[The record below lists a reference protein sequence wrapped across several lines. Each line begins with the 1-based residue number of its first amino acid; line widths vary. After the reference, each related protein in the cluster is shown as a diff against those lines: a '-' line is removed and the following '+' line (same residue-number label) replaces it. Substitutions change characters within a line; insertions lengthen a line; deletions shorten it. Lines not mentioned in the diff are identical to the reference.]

1 MEHYAAILNL
11 EDADSYCLQQDE
23 LFDHEVQGTV
33 SRSILLGHGQTEH
46 AALTVALNTLQDNG
60 MLKTYKCEFGADGIL
75 KSGSGRE
82 ALRHLWLYDKKM
94 ERAQDFTLCPD
105 IPVLWLFVASTIFQK
120 KRQRNCPFL
129 SAPCLTWTNK
139 ERWKHG

>member
-82 ALRHLWLYDKKM
+82 ALRHLWLYDKKNGPSP
-94 ERAQDFTLCPD
+94 RLYPLPGHSSA
-105 IPVLWLFVASTIFQK
+105 VAFCRK
-120 KRQRNCPFL
+120 YNL
-129 SAPCLTWTNK
+129 SEEATEELSILVSSLLDLD
-139 ERWKHG
+139 E

>member
-82 ALRHLWLYDKKM
+82 ALRHLWLYDKKKWN
-94 ERAQDFTLCPD
+94 EPKTLP
-105 IPVLWLFVASTIFQK
+105 FARTFQ
-120 KRQRNCPFL
+120 CCGFL
-129 SAPCLTWTNK
+129 SQVQSFRRSDRGTVHSCQLPA
-139 ERWKHG
+139 

>member
-60 MLKTYKCEFGADGIL
+60 MLKTYKCELGAGNIL
-75 KSGSGRE
+75 ESSSGKN
-82 ALRHLWLYDKKM
+82 ALRHLWLYDEDNGK
-94 ERAQDFTLCPD
+94 RSRLYPLPGHSSA
-105 IPVLWLFVASTIFQK
+105 VAFCRKYDLSEEATEELS
-120 KRQRNCPFL
+120 FL
-129 SAPCLTWTNK
+129 IDALLDLNK
-139 ERWKHG
+139 

>member
-82 ALRHLWLYDKKM
+82 ALRHLWLYDKKNGTSPRLYPLPGHSSAVAFCRKYNLS
-94 ERAQDFTLCPD
+94 EEATEE
-105 IPVLWLFVASTIFQK
+105 LFILVSS
-120 KRQRNCPFL
+120 L
-129 SAPCLTWTNK
+129 LDLD
-139 ERWKHG
+139 E